1 MCSELSYIYNLTYN
15 FINLKYIFLYLI
27 SRLLE
32 TSILAARMT
41 RLNVWKC
48 GLGVW
53 CYLYGSASV
62 KSPKEEKEKKEVKKH
77 LGESEFW
84 QAERKES
91 LLGDWTNKGKTEEEE
106 WDIKVVKRLELIER
120 FPNSSYFPCCL
131 CKEESP
137 KIVLFNIAW

>member
-1 MCSELSYIYNLTYN
+1 MWTLFISLLIQCKWSFYLAWSIHRCVFIRSLLCAQNYLISIIWHIIYKSKIY
-15 FINLKYIFLYLI
+15 FLYLI

-62 KSPKEEKEKKEVKKH
+62 KSPKKKKKKEVKKH

-91 LLGDWTNKGKTEEEE
+91 LLGDWTNKGKTLRKKSG
-106 WDIKVVKRLELIER
+106 ILK
-120 FPNSSYFPCCL
+120 
-131 CKEESP
+131 
-137 KIVLFNIAW
+137 